1 MKTTSLFAKVTTL
14 LGLFL
19 VLLVPIRSVMGLID
33 ERQGYQQ
40 GVIDKITQSSS
51 GPQTIMGPV
60 LVVPYLK
67 VEEVKEG
74 GATVLRSRQYNQYI
88 LPSQLSINGDLKVG
102 QRQLGIYKAQV
113 FNGKSRFQGQF
124 SLSSQAMLRY
134 PGMTA
139 GQPYIAVGISDARGI
154 RKVPVLRLGVRE
166 LAFAPGTRLAAAPS
180 GVHAPLGPLS
190 LEGLQSLPFSF
201 ELDLQGTSSMN
212 YVPLGTST
220 SLMLTSNWPH
230 PSFVGSFLPVERQ
243 VSQSGF
249 TAQWESSWFA
259 NNLGVEFQEVMD
271 SGSDKRLA
279 DLPQF
284 STSLIET
291 VDQYQLNQRS
301 VKYALLFIGLTFLA
315 FFLIE
320 VLQQV
325 RVHLVQYAL
334 VGIALVMF
342 YVLLLA
348 LSEHIGFDAAYLL
361 ASAACVGQIGVYLAA
376 ILGSWPRGAGL
387 ASLLAA
393 LYAVLFGL
401 LQSEDNAL
409 LLGSLL
415 LFGVLTLVMMLTRNL
430 DWFAMTARMDRQ
442 SGQVAHAAKS
452 GWAEPGA
459 DGRM

>member
-1 MKTTSLFAKVTTL
+1 MKTTSLFAKVATL

-19 VLLVPIRSVMGLID
+19 VLLIPISSVMGLID

-60 LVVPYLK
+60 LVVPYQQ
-67 VEEVKEG
+67 VVEVKEEG
-74 GATVLRSRQYNQYI
+74 GTALRNKQFERFI
-88 LPSQLSINGDLKVG
+88 LPSQLDINGTLEVG
-102 QRQLGIYKAQV
+102 QRELGIYKAQV
-113 FNGKSRFQGQF
+113 FSGKSRFQGQF
-124 SLSSQAMLRY
+124 DLSALATLRH
-134 PGMTA
+134 PGMTL
-139 GQPYIAVGISDARGI
+139 GQPYIAVGITDARGI
-154 RKVPVLRLGVRE
+154 RKVPVLRLGSRDV
-166 LAFAPGTRLAAAPS
+166 AFAPGSRLDLSPS
-180 GVHAPLGPLS
+180 GVNAPLAFAWLD
-190 LEGLQSLPFSF
+190 GLQSLPFSF
-201 ELDLQGTSSMN
+201 DLDLQGTSSMN
-212 YVPLGTST
+212 YVPVGKSS
-220 SLMLTSNWPH
+220 SLMLTANWPH
-230 PSFVGSFLPVERQ
+230 PSFLGSFLPVQRQ
-243 VSQSGF
+243 VTADGF

-259 NNLGVEFQEVMD
+259 NNLGVEFPRLMS
-271 SGSDKRLA
+271 SGSMEKIA
-279 DLPQF
+279 AMPQF

-361 ASAACVGQIGVYLAA
+361 ASAACVGQIGFYLSA
-376 ILGSWPRGAGL
+376 ILGSWQRGAGL

-415 LFGVLTLVMMLTRNL
+415 LFGVLTLVMMLTRKL
-430 DWFAMTARMDRQ
+430 DWYAMTARMDRQ
-442 SGQVAHAAKS
+442 SSQEALAEKS
-452 GWAEPGA
+452 GWVEPA
-459 DGRM
+459 VDSRP

>member
-1 MKTTSLFAKVTTL
+1 M
-14 LGLFL
+14 
-19 VLLVPIRSVMGLID
+19 
-33 ERQGYQQ
+33 
-40 GVIDKITQSSS
+40 
-51 GPQTIMGPV
+51 
-60 LVVPYLK
+60 
-67 VEEVKEG
+67 
-74 GATVLRSRQYNQYI
+74 
-88 LPSQLSINGDLKVG
+88 
-102 QRQLGIYKAQV
+102 
-113 FNGKSRFQGQF
+113 
-124 SLSSQAMLRY
+124 
-134 PGMTA
+134 
-139 GQPYIAVGISDARGI
+139 
-154 RKVPVLRLGVRE
+154 
-166 LAFAPGTRLAAAPS
+166 
-180 GVHAPLGPLS
+180 
-190 LEGLQSLPFSF
+190 
-201 ELDLQGTSSMN
+201 
-212 YVPLGTST
+212 
-220 SLMLTSNWPH
+220 
-230 PSFVGSFLPVERQ
+230 GSFLPVERQ